1 MPILLFALW
10 LLFHERLT
18 IDVIIT
24 GVIAVALVTLFLRA
38 FAGWSVQRDMQ
49 FASRALAFLLFVIR
63 LIWEV
68 LKANINVIGIVL
80 SDEPERKINPVIVR
94 HKTGLRTSIGRVA
107 LANSITLTPGTVT
120 VDVGDDCVYVHALDV
135 RSCEG
140 LDNNPLEK
148 QLENMERG
156 L

>member
-10 LLFHERLT
+10 LLFNERVSV
-18 IDVIIT
+18 DVIVA
-24 GVIAVALVTLFLRA
+24 GVIAVILVTLFLKK
-38 FAGWSVQRDMQ
+38 FCGWSVARDME
-49 FASRALAFLLFVIR
+49 FASRILVFLGFVLR

-68 LKANINVIGIVL
+68 VKANVNVIGIVL
-80 SDEPERKINPVIVR
+80 SDEPERKINPVIVK
-94 HKTGLRTSIGRVA
+94 HKTKVHTSVGRVA

-120 VDVGDDCVYVHALDV
+120 VDVGEDGVYVHALDV

-148 QLENMERG
+148 MLENMERG